1 MLKASEIHPDVEL
14 RDHLQGNVVVGKPGG
29 GTQQV
34 VVYCEQDRP
43 TTGMPDDFI
52 SIVMNGNASSLGA
65 NIDFASGYVMVVL
78 YCRMNDDGSVKSN
91 RINKILAQFDEMLD
105 GANTENFFFRFENE
119 RFIMPTSPD
128 QSSGYSSTILNLRW
142 TTNINFSK
150 S

>member
-14 RDHLQGNVVVGKPGG
+14 RDHLQGNVHVVMPGG
-29 GTQQV
+29 AEELVT
-34 VVYCEQDRP
+34 VYCEQDRP

-52 SIVMNGNASSLGA
+52 SIVLNGNASSLGA
-65 NIDFASGYVMVVL
+65 NIDYATGYVMVVL

-105 GANTENFFFRFENE
+105 GASTENYFFRFEKE

-142 TTNINFSK
+142 TTNTNFSK

>member
-1 MLKASEIHPDVEL
+1 MLKASNIHPDVEL
-14 RDHLQGNVVVGKPGG
+14 RDHLQGHIVVMKANGE
-29 GTQQV
+29 TEQV
-34 VVYCEQDRP
+34 TVYCEQDRP

-52 SIVMNGNASSLGA
+52 SIVINGNASSLGA
-65 NIDFASGYVMVVL
+65 DINYATGYVMVVL

-91 RINKILAQFDEMLD
+91 RIDKILAQFDEMLD
-105 GANTENFFFRFENE
+105 GASTENYFFRFEKE

>member
-1 MLKASEIHPDVEL
+1 MIKASEIHPDVEL
-14 RDHLQGNVVVGKPGG
+14 RDYLQGHVVVTNPGNV
-29 GTQQV
+29 TSNV

-52 SIVMNGNASSLGA
+52 SIVLNGNASCLGA
-65 NIDFASGYVMVVL
+65 DIDFASGYIMVVL
-78 YCRMNDDGSVKSN
+78 YCRMNDNGSVKSN

-105 GANTENFFFRFENE
+105 GACTENYFFRFEKE

-142 TTNINFSK
+142 TTNNNFSK